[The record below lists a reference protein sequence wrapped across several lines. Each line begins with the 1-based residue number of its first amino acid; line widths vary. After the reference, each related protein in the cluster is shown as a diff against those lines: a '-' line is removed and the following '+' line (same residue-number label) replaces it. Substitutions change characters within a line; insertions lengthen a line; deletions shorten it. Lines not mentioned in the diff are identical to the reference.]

1 MTKSDWL
8 DLTVLERK
16 KYNLLSEVMDL
27 SRQLGEAMDRN
38 DDVSV
43 RLTLAMRQEPI
54 LQLEE
59 VKRSVERKRET
70 MAPEELERVNALNSG
85 GEPRDTDEA
94 VYEKQAGSVRRLLER
109 VLELDQ
115 RLNRRMAGKDS
126 FYARKDQEPPPSA

>member
-27 SRQLGEAMDRN
+27 SQQMGEALDRN

-43 RLTLAMRQEPI
+43 RMLVAMRQEPI
-54 LQLEE
+54 LGLEE
-59 VKRSVERKRET
+59 VRQAAAARLESLSPEDRERAGALREGA
-70 MAPEELERVNALNSG
+70 APQGADEEA
-85 GEPRDTDEA
+85 
-94 VYEKQAGSVRRLLER
+94 YCIQAGNARRLLER

-115 RLNRRMAGKDS
+115 RLSRRLAGDNS
-126 FYARKDQEPPPSA
+126 FYAQEK